1 VRRVLALPGDESTRA
16 AFYDAINPSCE
27 LLPAMDAPSRTH
39 AHEPRAPHAF
49 RTTPLRRARPDL
61 HAQLA
66 RPPRAVET
74 LGPAQGH
81 RIIDLARG
89 AMATRQRD
97 LDAFAYGD
105 PRAVLQ
111 VDDGDGLAFG
121 FNGMVPAQRAPI
133 AAVFG
138 GLVLQNGVPTGY
150 VQADCVGA
158 HAALSF
164 NTFATFRGGESAH
177 TFARLLAVL
186 HHVFGAT
193 AFSIEPYQLGDHNEE
208 GLATGAW
215 WFYFKLGFRPRDFAT
230 RRIVAGELA
239 RMRRSAGH
247 RSSRAV
253 LQQLARHHLFFAVDA
268 RARGFLPPLAQIG
281 WHAARVLADLAGA
294 DRQRAIG
301 QCERAALERTGLNSL
316 RGFDGDE
323 RRAWSQWAPL
333 LVLLPLELWPVPE
346 RAALVALIRA
356 KGGANEREYVT
367 RFAAHARLQ
376 RDLWKIGARRA
387 GRA

>member
-1 VRRVLALPGDESTRA
+1 
-16 AFYDAINPSCE
+16 
-27 LLPAMDAPSRTH
+27 
-39 AHEPRAPHAF
+39 
-49 RTTPLRRARPDL
+49 
-61 HAQLA
+61 
-66 RPPRAVET
+66 
-74 LGPAQGH
+74 
-81 RIIDLARG
+81 
-89 AMATRQRD
+89 
-97 LDAFAYGD
+97 
-105 PRAVLQ
+105 
-111 VDDGDGLAFG
+111 
-121 FNGMVPAQRAPI
+121 
-133 AAVFG
+133 
-138 GLVLQNGVPTGY
+138 VPTGY